1 MRGKAGLILAAMLLI
16 AAPQAGMAKA
26 HLRTLYSFCSQGGCA
41 DGREPSAGV
50 VMDAAGNLFG
60 TTLFGGD
67 GGVGVVYELIPN
79 ARKTRWKYRRLY
91 SFCAQSSCADG
102 SEPEAALIIDSAG
115 GLYGVTMAGGATDG
129 GVAFKLTPNAK
140 HTKWNFSVLY
150 SFCAQTDCVDG
161 RDPQAAL
168 SYAGKESG
176 APYDGTSPLFGTAS
190 LAGANKQGVAFKLT
204 PGTPWT
210 EQVLYNFCSQSNCA
224 DGADPVAALTIDP
237 AGDIFGTTYTGG
249 ANNRGV
255 AFKLSLGDGRQ
266 RGVTETVLHSFCS
279 SANCADGAFPA
290 AALHFDGSDNLVG
303 TTFGG
308 GMKGKNCTDIGVG
321 GCGTAFKLT
330 LNGDTWQE
338 TVLHDFC
345 AKKNCIDGGYPL
357 AGLLVGPSGKLYG
370 ASLYGGGGGTSPG
383 GGTAFE
389 ADGSEQALYR
399 FCAQGDCL
407 DGVEPEGDLAMDT
420 SGALFGTTLFSGAN
434 GDGGT
439 VFELMP

>member
-1 MRGKAGLILAAMLLI
+1 MRGKAGLILFTVLLI
-16 AAPQAGMAKA
+16 AASPASARKS
-26 HLRTLYSFCSQGGCA
+26 HLHTLYSFCSQGGCT

-67 GGVGVVYELIPN
+67 HGVGVVYELSPN
-79 ARKTRWKYRRLY
+79 ARKTKWKYKRLY
-91 SFCAQSSCADG
+91 SFCAQSGCADG
-102 SEPEAALIIDSAG
+102 SEPEAALIIDTSG
-115 GLYGVTMAGGATDG
+115 SLYGMTMAGGATDG
-129 GVAFKLTPNAK
+129 GSAFKLTPNAN

-176 APYDGTSPLFGTAS
+176 ARYDGTSPLYGTAS
-190 LAGANKQGVAFKLT
+190 QAGANKQGVAFKLT
-204 PGTPWT
+204 PGAHWS
-210 EQVLYNFCSQSNCA
+210 EQVIYNFCSQSNCV
-224 DGADPVAALTIDP
+224 DGADPVAALTVDP
-237 AGDIFGTTYTGG
+237 SGDLFGTTYSGG
-249 ANNRGV
+249 TNNQGV
-255 AFKLSLGDGRQ
+255 AFKLSLGGGKQ
-266 RGVTETVLHSFCS
+266 RSVTEIVLHSFCS

-290 AALHFDGSDNLVG
+290 AALHFDPSGNLVG

-330 LNGDTWQE
+330 PNGGTWQE

-345 AKKNCIDGGYPL
+345 AKKNCADGGYPL
-357 AGLLVGPSGKLYG
+357 AGLLVGPSGQLYG
-370 ASLYGGGGGTSPG
+370 ASLYGGAGGTSPG
-383 GGTAFE
+383 GGTLFDTE
-389 ADGSEQALYR
+389 GSEQALYR
-399 FCAQGDCL
+399 FCTNGDCL
-407 DGVEPEGDLAMDT
+407 DGVEPEGDLAMDS
-420 SGALFGTTLFSGAN
+420 SGALFGATLFSGAN